1 MNILIKLDK
10 LSVLNDDEVLM
21 IHESTMN
28 LMSTIGVKIDSE
40 DARLLLQEKGAQF
53 DDKTKFIKIPEN
65 LINDLLKKVPNK
77 FSLYGP
83 DGSFK
88 VEVNTHSMN
97 FATFGAAVNMYDPS
111 KKKGIRKSTLNDA
124 IDHIRVVNGLKNI
137 VSKDY

>member
-1 MNILIKLDK
+1 MGNKIQFEVNILIKLDK

-83 DGSFK
+83 DGEFK
-88 VEVNTHSMN
+88 VE
-97 FATFGAAVNMYDPS
+97 G
-111 KKKGIRKSTLNDA
+111 
-124 IDHIRVVNGLKNI
+124 
-137 VSKDY
+137 